1 MFILKGTIK
10 DDKKKPFNRKD
21 GTPGVSRSL
30 FIDPLKSIYPIKVN
44 VSLDKDY
51 GPIGSPIEIEVDVFP
66 YCFVD
71 KVRQKAYLS
80 VYVPEEKNSK
90 D

>member
-10 DDKKKPFNRKD
+10 DDKKKSYTRKD

-44 VSLDKDY
+44 VSMDKDY
-51 GPIGSPIEIEVDVFP
+51 GQIGSPIEIEVDVFP

-80 VYVPEEKNSK
+80 IYVPEAANSK
-90 D
+90 E